1 MSSHKGQLLQA
12 GHLMTLEER
21 RELRM
26 ISRDLEAQINRARDP
41 ERLGVLERQLEN
53 VRRQQREDKELSPRR
68 KRGGAK

>member
-1 MSSHKGQLLQA
+1 
-12 GHLMTLEER
+12 MTLEER